1 MTSLNLIID
10 CFCFVMA
17 LFSVRNWLKVIGYS
31 KYEPNFLN
39 HGYASYNAITNLT
52 ENNLKAAGVGGF
64 DAGYLASYVDNL
76 KAVSED
82 EAIRELSVSVLVYA
96 WLIIVCL

>member
-1 MTSLNLIID
+1 
-10 CFCFVMA
+10 MA
-17 LFSVRNWLKVIGYS
+17 AQQFSVRAWLKSIDGS
-31 KYEPNFLN
+31 EYETNFLN
-39 HGYASYNAITNLT
+39 HGYQSYDDVVTLT
-52 ENNLKAAGVGGF
+52 RDDLKAAGVAE
-64 DAGYLASYVDNL
+64 DHLDYVYDRVNDL

>member
-10 CFCFVMA
+10 YFCFVMA
-17 LFSVRNWLKVIGYS
+17 LFSVRNWLKAIDYS
-31 KYEPNFLN
+31 KYEPIFLKN
-39 HGYASYNAITNLT
+39 GYTSYDAVANLT
-52 ENNLKAAGVGGF
+52 KNDIAGLGVP
-64 DAGYLASYVDNL
+64 ASRVASL

>member
-1 MTSLNLIID
+1 
-10 CFCFVMA
+10 MA
-17 LFSVRNWLKVIGYS
+17 LFSVRNWLKAIDYYYEYERIFLKNGYT
-31 KYEPNFLN
+31 
-39 HGYASYNAITNLT
+39 SYDAVANLT
-52 ENNLKAAGVGGF
+52 KNDIEGLGVLWP
-64 DAGYLASYVDNL
+64 LASYVDYL